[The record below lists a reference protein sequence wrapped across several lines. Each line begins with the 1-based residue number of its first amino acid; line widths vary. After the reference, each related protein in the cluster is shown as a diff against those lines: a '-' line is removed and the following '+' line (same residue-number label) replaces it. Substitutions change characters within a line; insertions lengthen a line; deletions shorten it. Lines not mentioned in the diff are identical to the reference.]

1 MFDYRIARN
10 VDEYTAKL
18 RQEALNDRLV
28 RSASPRLADHAARV
42 FRAWATRLE
51 RSRAER
57 ADSSFAGGS
66 AFDRERYEALMSRGR
81 HPYPAHEL

>member
-10 VDEYTAKL
+10 VDEYTARL

-28 RSASPRLADHAARV
+28 RSATPRLADRAAHV

-51 RSRAER
+51 RGRTER
-57 ADSSFAGGS
+57 TDPTFTGGS
-66 AFDRERYEALMSRGR
+66 AFDRERYEALTYGGR
-81 HPYPAHEL
+81 HPHVANEL